1 MSERVAAQ
9 LPNTSGDTI
18 DLTVEEHA
26 TQLHQELVGLISSS
40 HFRLDL
46 QPIQDVI
53 TGDRIGAEALARF
66 PGSMSPAEWFRVA
79 HAIGLG
85 HDLELRV
92 VHEVIERASNGLPGM
107 IAVNVS
113 PQVITD
119 PRLIGIC
126 RQLGNNRMM
135 IEVTDQTSMPEFS
148 TLRVRLDEIRS
159 LGIRIATHVQRFDAE
174 AVQTLTI
181 AEPDVVKLGYG
192 VTCALMAGKVD
203 VTQARNFFARCRQ
216 AGVFIVAVGVETR
229 DQLEI
234 LERIGVDGY
243 QGYITQRAG
252 FVPVAG
258 W

>member
-1 MSERVAAQ
+1 MSGRVAAAD
-9 LPNTSGDTI
+9 NTPGDTI
-18 DLTVEEHA
+18 DLSVEAQA
-26 TQLHQELVGLISSS
+26 TRLHEELVSLISGS

-66 PGSMSPAEWFRVA
+66 PGSMPPAEWFRVA

-119 PRLIGIC
+119 PRLVGLC
-126 RQLGNNRMM
+126 RQLGNNRLM

-148 TLRVRLDEIRS
+148 TLRNRLDEIRS
-159 LGIRIATHVQRFDAE
+159 LGIRIATHVQQFDAD
-174 AVQTLTI
+174 ALGTLMV
-181 AEPDVVKLGYG
+181 AEPDVVKLSFGL
-192 VTCALMAGKVD
+192 TSALAAGRVD

-216 AGVFIVAVGVETR
+216 HGIFIVAVGVEAR
-229 DQLEI
+229 AQLEI
-234 LERIGVDGY
+234 LEQIGVDGY
-243 QGYITQRAG
+243 QGYITQGAG
-252 FVPVAG
+252 FDPVPRG
-258 W
+258 

>member
-1 MSERVAAQ
+1 MSERVA
-9 LPNTSGDTI
+9 LPHETSGNTA

-26 TQLHQELVGLISSS
+26 TRLHEELVALISGS

-46 QPIQDVI
+46 QPIQDII

-66 PGSMSPAEWFRVA
+66 PGSMPPAEWFRVA

-92 VHEVIERASNGLPGM
+92 VHEVIERAANGLPGM

-113 PQVITD
+113 QQVITD
-119 PRLIGIC
+119 PRLIALC
-126 RQLGNNRMM
+126 RQLGTNRLM

-159 LGIRIATHVQRFDAE
+159 LGIRIATHVQQFDAD
-174 AVQTLTI
+174 ALQTLMI

-192 VTCALMAGKVD
+192 LTCALMAGRVD
-203 VTQARNFFARCRQ
+203 VTQAKNFFARCRQ

-229 DQLEI
+229 DQLEL

-243 QGYITQRAG
+243 QGYITQGAG
-252 FVPVAG
+252 FMPVSG
-258 W
+258 C